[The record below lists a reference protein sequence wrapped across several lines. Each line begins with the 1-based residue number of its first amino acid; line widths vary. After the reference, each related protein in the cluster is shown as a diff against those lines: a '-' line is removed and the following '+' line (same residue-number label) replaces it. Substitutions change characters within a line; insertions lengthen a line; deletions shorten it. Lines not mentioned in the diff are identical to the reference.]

1 MTQSGR
7 YLILVLN
14 PGSTST
20 KVGLFEDDTCVF
32 SEDVFHDS
40 SVLLTFPTIQDQ
52 LDFRMQV
59 VESFLIQHQVDL
71 KNVDAFVGR
80 GGPCHSVE
88 GGVYAINDLLIQDTI
103 HCVGGLY
110 HASLLG
116 VLMADR
122 LQKRYGG
129 LLLMV
134 DPPVVD
140 ELCDLARVTGIRGVY
155 RRAISHA
162 LNLKATARFH
172 AESLGRRYEDMNL
185 IVCHIDGGISI
196 TAHEKGRMIDGNNAG
211 GGEGPLSPTRMGSL
225 AVTDLLLFLK
235 KHSTEEVRHLCSQS
249 GGFSSHFGTSDTRQ
263 IHRRMEEGDG
273 RIRRGRAPWRRCSA
287 ERWTA
292 LCSPAGSCAIR
303 ILWTISGSAADSSRT
318 FPYTPASGSMKP
330 WLLVRCACS
339 GERWK
344 PEPIP
349 DIRCSAD
356 SRRMP
361 RTADP
366 SGNVPIM
373 QTEKHVPCSSRKFR
387 KARDV
392 FFSAPQIFRPGF
404 PPGIPH
410 T

>member
-1 MTQSGR
+1 MQIPVQKGSVSMTQSGR

-88 GGVYAINDLLIQDTI
+88 GGVYAINDLLIQVTI

-263 IHRRMEEGDG
+263 IHRRMEEGDVRAKRVYDAMIYQICKDIG
-273 RIRRGRAPWRRCSA
+273 AMAAVLRGKVDGIVL
-287 ERWTA
+287 T
-292 LCSPAGSCAIR
+292 G
-303 ILWTISGSAADSSRT
+303 G
-318 FPYTPASGSMKP
+318 
-330 WLLVRCACS
+330 LVRYPDLVDNIRERCGFIADIS
-339 GERWK
+339 VYPGER
-344 PEPIP
+344 EHEAMALGAL
-349 DIRCSAD
+349 RVLRGEMEA
-356 SRRMP
+356 
-361 RTADP
+361 RTYP
-366 SGNVPIM
+366 GHP
-373 QTEKHVPCSSRKFR
+373 
-387 KARDV
+387 V
-392 FFSAPQIFRPGF
+392 FSGF
-404 PPGIPH
+404 PEDAENS
-410 T
+410 

>member
-1 MTQSGR
+1 MQIPVQKGSVSMTQSGR

-40 SVLLTFPTIQDQ
+40 SVLLTFPTIQNQ

-134 DPPVVD
+134 APPVVD

-249 GGFSSHFGTSDTRQ
+249 GGFSSHFGTSDIRQ
-263 IHRRMEEGDG
+263 IHRRMEEGDVRAKRVYDAMIYQICKDIG
-273 RIRRGRAPWRRCSA
+273 AMAAVLRGKVDGIVL
-287 ERWTA
+287 T
-292 LCSPAGSCAIR
+292 G
-303 ILWTISGSAADSSRT
+303 G
-318 FPYTPASGSMKP
+318 
-330 WLLVRCACS
+330 LVRYQDLVDNIRERCGFIADIS
-339 GERWK
+339 VYPGER
-344 PEPIP
+344 EHEAMALGAL
-349 DIRCSAD
+349 RVL
-356 SRRMP
+356 RGEM
-361 RTADP
+361 
-366 SGNVPIM
+366 
-373 QTEKHVPCSSRKFR
+373 E
-387 KARDV
+387 ARIYPGHPV
-392 FFSAPQIFRPGF
+392 FSGF
-404 PPGIPH
+404 PEDAENS
-410 T
+410 